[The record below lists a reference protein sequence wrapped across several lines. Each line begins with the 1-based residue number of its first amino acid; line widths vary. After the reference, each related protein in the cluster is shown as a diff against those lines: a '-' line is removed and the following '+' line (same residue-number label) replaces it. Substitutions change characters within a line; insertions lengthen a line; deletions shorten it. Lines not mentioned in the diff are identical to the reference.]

1 VNSNYERNVLDQ
13 PEVWK
18 RLLNAKLPSELE
30 SILSSSRRLIFV
42 GIGSSYWAARFS
54 EFLWRDYA
62 LLDGSDKDPISFQSF
77 DFVRIQNLHLH
88 PEDLV
93 IVFSHRGTKT
103 FSMHALEIAKKKYG
117 ATTVLITGIGSPI
130 SNPDIVDFRI
140 ETCTQETCGA
150 FTISLT
156 SAIVRIIQ
164 LIGYTNKVILD
175 RFRKTVENLTLPF
188 EVQLPTYYAN
198 LVIVGDLIR
207 EVVAREVSLK
217 IAETTYLP
225 VRSYGLEEF
234 LHGPRVTLDR
244 QTSLL
249 LFSTISEPRRE
260 SLLKYAR
267 TIGSQVIDIYDDL
280 FRVPEEFRWL
290 CQLVLGQTL
299 ALELSKKLG
308 TNPDTVRADQYPY
321 DKAKENMM
329 L

>member
-30 SILSSSRRLIFV
+30 SILSSSRRLVFV

-62 LLDGSDKDPISFQSF
+62 FVDGGDKDPISFQSF
-77 DFVRIQNLHLH
+77 DFVRIQNLHLN

-130 SNPDIVDFRI
+130 TKPDIVDSRI
-140 ETCTQETCGA
+140 ETCAQETCGA

-164 LIGYTNKVILD
+164 LIGYTNKSILD
-175 RFRKTVENLTLPF
+175 RFRKTVENLMLPF

-260 SLLKYAR
+260 SLIKYAR
-267 TIGSQVIDIYDDL
+267 TIGSEVIDIYGDL

-308 TNPDTVRADQYPY
+308 TNPDTVRADHYPY
-321 DKAKENMM
+321 DKAKENLM